1 MSHGATTRTAITHIA
16 IQEALNDEV
25 VDWMEHA
32 TDRAGK
38 VPGEPGQPIDLLGAF
53 TIREDV
59 PTFFL
64 RVRWLRSTSMISFR
78 TWDRRLHSR
87 ESAIARGRRIYV
99 GTSGLGTRRD
109 ETTCQKN

>member
-1 MSHGATTRTAITHIA
+1 MPH
-16 IQEALNDEV
+16 V
-25 VDWMEHA
+25 VIKKVRLPVTESSP
-32 TDRAGK
+32 GK
-38 VPGEPGQPIDLLGAF
+38 VPGEPGQPIDLLGAV

-87 ESAIARGRRIYV
+87 ELAIARGRRIYV
-99 GTSGLGTRRD
+99 GTSG
-109 ETTCQKN
+109 